1 MRALL
6 EQDLPIE
13 GYGFDTALAA
23 YLLDATAGSYDLQRL
38 FVTYYNEELPKPL
51 HLEPDA
57 FAPLADTASAWAA
70 LHSYC
75 SAVEALYETLPP
87 KLEELGMK
95 ELYHTVELPLCPVL
109 ARMEQRGFLVDAK
122 ALSDFGESLTGTIRR
137 LEQRIYDAAG
147 APFNDQLP
155 KQLASAL

>member
-87 KLEELGMK
+87 SWRSW
-95 ELYHTVELPLCPVL
+95 
-109 ARMEQRGFLVDAK
+109 A
-122 ALSDFGESLTGTIRR
+122 
-137 LEQRIYDAAG
+137 
-147 APFNDQLP
+147 
-155 KQLASAL
+155 

>member
-1 MRALL
+1 M
-6 EQDLPIE
+6 
-13 GYGFDTALAA
+13 GFDTALAA

-75 SAVEALYETLPP
+75 SRRGAPCMRPLPP
-87 KLEELGMK
+87 SWRSW
-95 ELYHTVELPLCPVL
+95 
-109 ARMEQRGFLVDAK
+109 A
-122 ALSDFGESLTGTIRR
+122 
-137 LEQRIYDAAG
+137 
-147 APFNDQLP
+147 
-155 KQLASAL
+155 